1 MSLNTVRKHI
11 TQLEDKRLIKT
22 LPTTVWTL
30 DGTARNGTLLYT
42 ILPIHEAVN
51 YHLEGQLVG
60 LPMRKGEKRTVN
72 PNPAL
77 CGPVC
82 DFEGRDREMT
92 PAGRVT
98 SPVGVVWGSCGQQLP
113 KASLEKPTDTKYPS
127 FPTEK
132 HRASLSEN
140 PNKANRR
147 YPAPPPLGGGV
158 NSFWGE
164 KPNSALCGDLWPV
177 RGRGREA
184 TPPKPQTAPV
194 GPA

>member
-51 YHLEGQLVG
+51 YQLEGQLVG

-132 HRASLSEN
+132 HRASL
-140 PNKANRR
+140 
-147 YPAPPPLGGGV
+147 
-158 NSFWGE
+158 W
-164 KPNSALCGDLWPV
+164 
-177 RGRGREA
+177 
-184 TPPKPQTAPV
+184 
-194 GPA
+194 